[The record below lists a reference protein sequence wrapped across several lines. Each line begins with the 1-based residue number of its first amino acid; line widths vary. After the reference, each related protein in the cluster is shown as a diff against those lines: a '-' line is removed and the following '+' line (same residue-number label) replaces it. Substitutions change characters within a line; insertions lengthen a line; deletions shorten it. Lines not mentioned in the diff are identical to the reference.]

1 MDRQRGIIEE
11 HELRLVYLEQA
22 LRSKTLELVAAQASL
37 HQELVKAA
45 AAPMNEMTDEKL
57 KELERKAR
65 LYDQKVSAV
74 EWRVTMDKNQYTDEY
89 ADQVAAFMS
98 EERITARKF
107 KQIAMG
113 ILHMHLNIPDGRKLR
128 VPSVVTSLHAHSRT
142 YTHIDACA
150 RTYTHL
156 HAHARAHAR
165 TYTHSHAYTY
175 THSRAHI
182 LTPIHTHTQG
192 TAQTFKMLRVL
203 KHKDA
208 IKNLYIQ
215 ARDAGFP
222 FFSGTTDGGKKGREQ
237 VWHAP
242 NETPSP
248 PVAK

>member
-22 LRSKTLELVAAQASL
+22 LRSKTLQLVAAQASL

-150 RTYTHL
+150 RTL
-156 HAHARAHAR
+156 SSSSSVICVGSPAA
-165 TYTHSHAYTY
+165 S
-175 THSRAHI
+175 SSCSSSS
-182 LTPIHTHTQG
+182 P
-192 TAQTFKMLRVL
+192 
-203 KHKDA
+203 
-208 IKNLYIQ
+208 
-215 ARDAGFP
+215 
-222 FFSGTTDGGKKGREQ
+222 
-237 VWHAP
+237 
-242 NETPSP
+242 PSP
-248 PVAK
+248 SAAAPSASPCSTFSSWPTGGPT